1 MHELTP
7 LGSIFKK
14 PLFLESYPEYPILRF
29 FWSVAKNGLLISVF
43 VQNLSNC
50 DLQTKDTRPSYY
62 ERCRSFYEQCQSF
75 SLYIY
80 RPFKGFGIT

>member
-14 PLFLESYPEYPILRF
+14 PFFLESYPEYPILRF

-43 VQNLSNC
+43 VQNFSNC
-50 DLQTKDTRPSYY
+50 DLQTNDTCRITNGTGIFTNSASLFHCTYKDPLRAL
-62 ERCRSFYEQCQSF
+62 QD
-75 SLYIY
+75 
-80 RPFKGFGIT
+80 